1 VENRRWGDVEREEL
15 EVWKFD
21 GCEPSVIL
29 CAVGEDGTKRTE
41 SEVDASFSPKK
52 PHHKTNAEQPR
63 GLLAIS

>member
-1 VENRRWGDVEREEL
+1 MENRRWGDVEREEL

-41 SEVDASFSPKK
+41 NVLS
-52 PHHKTNAEQPR
+52 
-63 GLLAIS
+63 GLLGDEGNGWKERT

>member
-21 GCEPSVIL
+21 GCEPSVICVL
-29 CAVGEDGTKRTE
+29 LGKGTKRTE

>member
-1 VENRRWGDVEREEL
+1 MGCHCVDERRLVENRRWGDVEREEL

-41 SEVDASFSPKK
+41 SEVDASFSEKA
-52 PHHKTNAEQPR
+52 T
-63 GLLAIS
+63 S